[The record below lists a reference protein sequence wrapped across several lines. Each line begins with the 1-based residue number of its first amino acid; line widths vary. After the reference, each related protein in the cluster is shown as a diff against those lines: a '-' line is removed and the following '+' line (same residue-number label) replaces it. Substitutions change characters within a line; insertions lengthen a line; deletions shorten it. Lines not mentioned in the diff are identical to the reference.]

1 MKIPITRSLSLKTI
15 LTALSRNWILLAV
28 LLGLAFLTK
37 SSLAFWAATE
47 KAINVPAGLPAYG
60 GEEIPYFEDLKGC
73 SSDNPADP
81 DNCGDYWWYGLL
93 AFIVFELIVFILI
106 VKWIRNA
113 ILARRNKTKPRSDK
127 RKVRRKWLTVLLK
140 VTGVVLLQILAAG
153 LLIIFLVV
161 SVIQEKQASTLAE
174 AEIGETKEKLL
185 QAVETGET
193 VLGDPES
200 IKTAIEQE
208 REMVKIAGRD
218 FMPLS
223 ILFLRNADLN
233 NLSYYEKVILM
244 SKVDDEAEKN
254 FSMDFPKPLVYFPKY
269 KTVLV
274 VRESLE
280 DMAAIFPLVATHNI
294 RLNEGIRDYVREETS
309 PLFRLLIDAEYNE
322 IIEGRKDQIRKRY
335 LGTIQQIQGEIARL
349 ANFVEETGA
358 TINKI
363 EQEKAD
369 YESRTRSWLNECYQI
384 LGESH
389 SRCSEG
395 KQTIQTN
402 ISEYQQTLDQLR
414 GYVEEAKKYQTQNRA
429 ILGQW
434 EQVLV
439 NFENNPV
446 KILDQGGVFL
456 SPKDVYVKLL
466 FDGDGGISEFSA
478 MIHELLHFYAYRQ
491 NITLPDFLIEGI
503 TDFMAVKVRDDA
515 TLEPYEGVGYPELVN
530 IASSLASGLGGKKLT
545 DIYFSG
551 SLAEFKRA
559 FNDTYGA
566 SNYKKFMDLGD
577 QLFYAPLNEDISRDQ
592 LLQQMLELIG
602 GTKEIKESPNVINY
616 TF

>member
-1 MKIPITRSLSLKTI
+1 MKIPTRRNFSLKFT
-15 LTALSRNWILLAV
+15 LTGLARNWILLAV
-28 LLGLAFLTK
+28 FLGLTFLTK
-37 SSLAFWAATE
+37 SSLAFWSATE
-47 KAINVPAGLPAYG
+47 KTINTPAGLPAYG
-60 GEEIPYFEDLKGC
+60 GEEIPYFENLKGC

-113 ILARRNKTKPRSDK
+113 ILARRNKTKPKSDK
-127 RKVRRKWLTVLLK
+127 RKVRRNWLAVLLK

-174 AEIGETKEKLL
+174 AEIGETEEKLL

-208 REMVKIAGRD
+208 REMVKISGRG

-244 SKVDDEAEKN
+244 SKIDDEAEKN
-254 FSMDFPKPLVYFPKY
+254 FAIDFPKPLVYFPKY

-280 DMAAIFPLVATHNI
+280 DMAAIFPLIAAHNI
-294 RLNEGIRDYVREETS
+294 RLNERIRDYVREETN
-309 PLFRLLIDAEYNE
+309 PLFRLLIEAEYNE
-322 IIEGRKDQIRKRY
+322 VIEGREDQIRKRY
-335 LGTIQQIQGEIARL
+335 LGTIQQIRSEIARL
-349 ANFVEETGA
+349 ANYVEETTG
-358 TINKI
+358 TLDKMG
-363 EQEKAD
+363 QEKAD
-369 YESRTRSWLNECYQI
+369 YESRTRSWLDDCYRI
-384 LGESH
+384 LGEAN

-402 ISEYQQTLDQLR
+402 ISEYQQAIDEVR
-414 GYVEEAKKYQTQNRA
+414 GYIEEAKKYQTQNRTV
-429 ILGQW
+429 LGQW

-478 MIHELLHFYAYRQ
+478 TVHELLHFYAYRQ

-515 TLEPYEGVGYPELVN
+515 TLEPYEEVGYPELVN
-530 IASSLASGLGGKKLT
+530 IASSLTEKLGEDKLI
-545 DIYFSG
+545 DVYFSG

-559 FNDTYGA
+559 FDDTYGA